1 VKKMNALK
9 HPPFFSLF
17 PLREGPERVSRVAAG
32 VAALLCILVIAG
44 CAWTRGERR
53 QYYDTG
59 EKKVLPMLGY
69 TIQVGAFAGV
79 DNASRLT
86 DLLNG
91 RGLEAYYYK
100 SDTGLYRVRF
110 GNYATKEM
118 ALKEAERLKSQGTID
133 VYYVVRPEDYP
144 AAPGR
149 HLTEGDL
156 RGQIVQTAHTF
167 MGVPYRWGGES
178 PDEGFDCSGLAMAV
192 YRLNGLDLPR
202 TSEEQFNEGTVIP
215 RRSLSVGDLVFFK
228 TKRGARVSHVG
239 IYIGSDTFIHA
250 PSQGA
255 HVRTD
260 SLSDGYYDEHYAGA
274 RSYL

>member
-1 VKKMNALK
+1 MNNT
-9 HPPFFSLF
+9 FFNSSLLAGEYL
-17 PLREGPERVSRVAAG
+17 PHRLRVTAV
-32 VAALLCILVIAG
+32 VLLCVLLIMG
-44 CAWTRGERR
+44 CTGIRGEKRKS
-53 QYYDTG
+53 YAVG
-59 EKKVLPMLGY
+59 EKMRLPILGY
-69 TIQVGAFAGV
+69 TIQVGAFAEV

-91 RGLEAYYYK
+91 RGLEAYYYRA
-100 SDTGLYRVRF
+100 DIGLYRVRF
-110 GNYATKEM
+110 GNFTTKEA

-144 AAPGR
+144 AAPDK
-149 HLTEGDL
+149 HLTEDDL
-156 RGQIVQTAHTF
+156 REQIVRTAHTF

-178 PDEGFDCSGLAMAV
+178 ADEGFDCSGLAMAV

-202 TSEEQFNEGTVIP
+202 TSEDQFNEGTSVT
-215 RRSLSVGDLVFFK
+215 RRSLSEGDLVFFR
-228 TKRGARVSHVG
+228 TKRGKKVSHVG
-239 IYIGSDTFIHA
+239 IYIGGDTFIHA

-260 SLSDGYYDEHYAGA
+260 TLAEGYYDEHYVGA